1 MVAHFWFGILAE
13 MFRISPT
20 MESAASADDS
30 AQFAP
35 PTPMPDFF
43 SPVFVKELR
52 QGLRARR
59 FIMPFVI
66 AQIMAIIAVGTE
78 LGFASTS
85 NVTVGSDFTDFLGFV
100 LYGVLWLII
109 GVIMPLT
116 NIGSLRPELSGGR
129 NVELLLMSNL
139 SRWEVVRGK
148 WLVGFVLSCLMLV
161 SLVPYLLTRYFVGGV
176 DLIDNLSQIF
186 LVFIANAVLTA
197 LAIGA
202 SGFGNLIGRILLIGI
217 GVLSFAGTLSA
228 SSFIVFDKM
237 SSATGSSE
245 IIPLALFVLIALASS
260 ALYVSYGL
268 QLARSRLR
276 LFENPI
282 DPPPSGLVIALM
294 IFTPI
299 VVGITSVAT
308 VGLGGWVAVIGLLVL
323 SLMIDR
329 GPGKDQ
335 AATYAQP

>member
-1 MVAHFWFGILAE
+1 
-13 MFRISPT
+13 
-20 MESAASADDS
+20 MESAAASPDDS

-35 PTPMPDFF
+35 PTPMPDVF

-59 FIMPFVI
+59 FVMPFVL
-66 AQIMAIIAVGTE
+66 AQVMAIIAVGTE
-78 LGFASTS
+78 LGFAAAANATI
-85 NVTVGSDFTDFLGFV
+85 GSDFTDLLGFV

-109 GVIMPLT
+109 GIIMPLT
-116 NIGSLRPELSGGR
+116 NIGALRPELSGGR

-139 SRWEVVRGK
+139 SRWEIVRGK
-148 WLVGFVLSCLMLV
+148 WLVGFALSCLMLV
-161 SLVPYLLTRYFVGGV
+161 SLIPYLLTRYFVGGV
-176 DLIDNLSQIF
+176 DLIENLTQIF
-186 LVFIANAVLTA
+186 LVFIANGVLTA

-217 GVLSFAGTLSA
+217 GVLSFSGTLSA
-228 SSFIVFDKM
+228 TSFIVFERM
-237 SSATGSSE
+237 TSATGASE
-245 IIPLALFVLIALASS
+245 LITLVIFVLVALASS

-268 QLARSRLR
+268 QLGRSRLR

-308 VGLGGWVAVIGLLVL
+308 IGLGGWVAVVGLLVL
-323 SLMIDR
+323 SLLIDR